1 MWRRTYLLLWFIRLY
16 FAFSPSYLHPDEV
29 FQGPE
34 VIAGS
39 VLGYPNRKTWE
50 WTSPTPI
57 RSVFPLWPVYGLP
70 MLLLQWL
77 APGDS
82 NGNVDPAMLYYT
94 LRFVMFMMSFVL
106 EDWAIHELVHSP
118 LYRRQALVLV
128 ASSYVTWTFQTHTFS
143 NSIETLVVL
152 WSLALMER
160 ILGEKKRSSIGSS
173 AVLGFLLVFG
183 TFNRV
188 TFPAFIMIPALGSA
202 YLLDRR
208 FSLLAIG
215 LSGLIWTFIAVATDT
230 VYYKPEASDSLSA
243 LLAHLF
249 NTPVITPLNNI
260 RYNSRTSNLAEHGLH
275 PHYQHLVANLPQLLG
290 PALPLLLSTLY
301 PFTASN
307 LKARLSNPRLL
318 SAATSTAILSIVPH
332 QEPRFL
338 LPCVPLLLTSFPLPH
353 SGPVATAFWTSWIGF
368 NAILGALMGV
378 YHQGGIIPSVL
389 SLPLLI
395 PPALNSTHSGAENI
409 EVFYWK
415 TYPPPNY
422 LLGSAPPRNPVTDQR
437 LNISLVPL
445 MGIPQ
450 SELVFILMQ
459 HFPTC
464 DPGLVDYI
472 SPHPVP
478 TEVFVAAPLS
488 AWQLPEDGDGSNSNA
503 TELGPPRLVDPI
515 DPSFSIYFADQRA
528 TLGMRSLQVWRRH
541 VNLDDLDVGEEGLER
556 TVDRVL
562 GHRGLAVW
570 RVERICPV

>member
-16 FAFSPSYLHPDEV
+16 FALSPSYLHPDEV

-50 WTSPTPI
+50 WTSSTPI

-77 APGDS
+77 VPGDS
-82 NGNVDPAMLYYT
+82 NGNVDPATLYYT

-128 ASSYVTWTFQTHTFS
+128 ASSFVTWTFQTHTFS

-152 WSLALMER
+152 WSLALIER
-160 ILGEKKRSSIGSS
+160 ILSEQKRSSIGSS
-173 AVLGFLLVFG
+173 AVLGFLIVFG

-188 TFPAFIMIPALGSA
+188 TFPAFIAIPGLR
-202 YLLDRR
+202 LLPHFRNRR
-208 FSLLAIG
+208 ASLAAIT
-215 LSGLIWTFIAVATDT
+215 LSGLLWTCIAVATDT
-230 VYYKPEASDSLSA
+230 VYYNGPEASDSLGA
-243 LLAHLF
+243 LLSHLSK
-249 NTPVITPLNNI
+249 TPVITPLNNI
-260 RYNSRTSNLAEHGLH
+260 RYNSRTSNLAQHGLH
-275 PHYQHLVANLPQLLG
+275 PRYQHLVANLPQLLG
-290 PALPLLLSTLY
+290 PALPFLLSTLY
-301 PFTASN
+301 PFTIAN
-307 LKARLSNPRLL
+307 IKLRLSNPRLL
-318 SAATSTAILSIVPH
+318 SAATSIAILSIFPH

-353 SGPVATAFWTSWIGF
+353 SGRLAAAFWTSWVGF
-368 NAILGALMGV
+368 NAVLGVLMGV

-389 SLPLLI
+389 SLPSLI
-395 PPALNSTHSGAENI
+395 PPALNATHSSAHNI

-422 LLGSAPPRNPVTDQR
+422 LLGSPPPKNPVTDQK

-450 SELVFILMQ
+450 SELAFMLMQ

-472 SPHPVP
+472 
-478 TEVFVAAPLS
+478 TL
-488 AWQLPEDGDGSNSNA
+488 
-503 TELGPPRLVDPI
+503 PRLVDPI
-515 DPSFSIYFADQRA
+515 DPSFSIHFLDQRA

-541 VNLDDLDVGEEGLER
+541 VNLDDLDVGEEGVQR
-556 TVDRVL
+556 TVERVW

-570 RVERICPV
+570 RVERICPVRPEPTTP